1 MKFVIENI
9 FKFLTLSLGF
19 FIILLT
25 LWITKTFGK
34 NVYYVEILYNIHI
47 GYEGFK
53 NSPNTYKIN
62 FALYTILPALVLS
75 IVFLLFA
82 KKINRIIKLSQNQ
95 KYPWLE
101 KYIKFIKL
109 LFFSKFVKILI
120 FNRYIFLIYCSLFFV
135 FQFGFFE
142 YFDKNARYE
151 DYPELYKNP
160 YFIKYNEPTNQKN
173 LILFYV
179 ESLEYDVSK
188 LSSKNKSD
196 PLKAFNEIKGENV
209 YNFKHAPSTHF
220 SIAGV
225 VASQCSLPFNVV
237 VNSNL
242 NKLPKEKLFCFSDVL
257 ARQEYEQVFYITVDG
272 RFQSFG
278 KFKERHGYK
287 VNDANVI
294 KKDLNI
300 NENSSNKLAWGGGV
314 HDTYLLNH
322 AKQEIIKIHEA
333 GKKFNFT
340 IINTDTHHP
349 YGFSPECILGDISS
363 ESLQAHEAYKC
374 SGTIIKKFFD
384 DLDSLGILENTVVV
398 IMGDHLAFRD
408 IFESLNKRDKRNVY
422 FKINSNK
429 KLKRSKMN
437 HFDLAPTIL
446 DALDMLPENNKQ
458 FGFGVSLFQDE
469 NKFDYNKH
477 YNLVM
482 RPDIL
487 SNFYLRRLLKFVPPA
502 RTDGLDP
509 GPNAKTIATID

>member
-1 MKFVIENI
+1 MQFFRKDIIKFA
-9 FKFLTLSLGF
+9 TLFISF
-19 FIILLT
+19 FIISLT
-25 LWITKTFGK
+25 FWITKTFGK

-62 FALYTILPALVLS
+62 FALYTIFPALILS
-75 IVFLLFA
+75 IISLVVG
-82 KKINRIIKLSQNQ
+82 KKIENIFQYHHGQ
-95 KYPWLE
+95 KNIWIN
-101 KYIKFIKL
+101 KYIKFFKIFFFNKL
-109 LFFSKFVKILI
+109 SKLLI
-120 FNRYIFLIYCSLFFV
+120 FNSYIFLIYSSLFFV
-135 FQFGFFE
+135 LQFGFFE
-142 YFDKNARYE
+142 YFEKNARYE

-160 YFIKYNEPTNQKN
+160 YLIKYNEPSNQKN

-196 PLKAFNEIKGENV
+196 PLKPFNEIKGKNI
-209 YNFKHAPSTHF
+209 YDFKHAPSTSF

-225 VASQCSLPFNVV
+225 VASQCSIPFNVV

-242 NKLPKEKLFCFSDVL
+242 NKIPKEKLFCFSDVL
-257 ARQEYEQVFYITVDG
+257 AKQKYEQIFYITVDG
-272 RFQSFG
+272 KFQSFG
-278 KFKERHGYK
+278 SFKKRHGYK

-300 NENSSNKLAWGGGV
+300 SEKSSNQLAWGGGV
-314 HDTYLLNH
+314 YDSVLLNH
-322 AKQEIIKIHEA
+322 AKQEIIKMYEK

-349 YGFSPECILGDISS
+349 YGFSPECIVGDISS

-374 SGTIIKKFFD
+374 SGTIIKKFFN
-384 DLDSLGILENTVVV
+384 DLDNLGILENTVVV
-398 IMGDHLAFRD
+398 VMGDHLAFRD
-408 IFESLNKRDKRNVY
+408 IFGSLNKRDKRNIY

-429 KLKRSKMN
+429 KIKRSKMN
-437 HFDLAPTIL
+437 HFDVAPTIL
-446 DALDMLPENNKQ
+446 DALNILPEDNKQ
-458 FGFGVSLFQDE
+458 FGFGISLFQDE
-469 NKFDYNKH
+469 NKFNYDKH

-487 SNFYLRRLLKFVPPA
+487 SNFYLRRLLKFVPSA
-502 RTDGLDP
+502 KTDGKDP
-509 GPNAKTIATID
+509 GPNEKMIATID